1 MRCVHCGKEV
11 KNNIIF
17 CIHCGRPIKHEYSHY
32 ACEYYDSLSI
42 WDKIFST
49 FSGFLTPKK
58 NYRQD
63 VNIKRTTTA
72 NKKLKDTIKKSQS
85 SINELYNTYIKEN
98 SGQTKDAPANEED
111 VYPNVSATN
120 AEPEYNGQDP
130 KYFGLKDI
138 KKITD
143 SAKSV
148 IGNFSESSQ
157 EEKSSLIKF
166 AGIILTIILALVTT
180 FIDTSH
186 DDYSYDDSSEV
197 YEETDEYG
205 FPQNPAINSEVV
217 DSINSCPLGS
227 ENFIIDY
234 LGMLYDDTYQ
244 MQWYGEPLYS
254 VEEFQ
259 PYVTQIEEI
268 EQDYDNNANYLVY
281 EQLIAIK
288 KLWQE
293 LIQPI
298 YENPEN
304 FDQQQIDDNLNEFS
318 SQLNDTCNYYLQYDF

>member
-11 KNNIIF
+11 RNNIIF
-17 CIHCGRPIKHEYSHY
+17 CIHCGRPVKLEYSHY
-32 ACEYYDSLSI
+32 ACEFYESLSV
-42 WDKIFST
+42 WDKFLSIFSRL
-49 FSGFLTPKK
+49 SSYPQKYK
-58 NYRQD
+58 QD
-63 VNIKRTTTA
+63 VNLTRTTRT
-72 NKKLKDTIKKSQS
+72 NKSLKDTIKKKGSTLK
-85 SINELYNTYIKEN
+85 ELYDNYTQEGSGQAKEN
-98 SGQTKDAPANEED
+98 AISENINTSDT
-111 VYPNVSATN
+111 YTN
-120 AEPEYNGQDP
+120 QDPEYL
-130 KYFGLKDI
+130 GLKDI
-138 KKITD
+138 KKVKD
-143 SAKSV
+143 SAEKV
-148 IGNFSESSQ
+148 FQQFSHSSK
-157 EEKSSLIKF
+157 EEKTSIIKIAGLI
-166 AGIILTIILALVTT
+166 ITIVLALITT
-180 FIDTSH
+180 FANTSSH
-186 DDYSYDDSSEV
+186 DDYSYDDTSEV

-227 ENFIIDY
+227 DSLIISY

-254 VEEFQ
+254 MEEFQ
-259 PYVTQIEEI
+259 PYVTQIEQI

-281 EQLIAIK
+281 DQLIAIK

-298 YENPEN
+298 YENSEN